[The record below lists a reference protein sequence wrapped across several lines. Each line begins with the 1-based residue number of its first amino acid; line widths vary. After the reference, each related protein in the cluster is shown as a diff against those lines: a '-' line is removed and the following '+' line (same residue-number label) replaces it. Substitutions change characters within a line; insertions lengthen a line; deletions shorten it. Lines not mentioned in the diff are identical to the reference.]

1 MTMSLIKEDNDLE
14 YQTVSTIM
22 NLVTVTL
29 YVSYIRNKNRI

>member
-1 MTMSLIKEDNDLE
+1 MIMSLIKKDNDFE
-14 YQTVSTIM
+14 YQTVTTII